1 MNSNQVPGTAAVT
14 VENIGGIAETSITLT
29 PGVTVL
35 AGRNATNRTS
45 FLRAIQAALG
55 SEDASLKGDADEGRV
70 ELTIDDETYTREL
83 TRKNGQVITSGN
95 SYLHDPTVAD
105 LFAFLLESNDAR
117 QAVARRD
124 ELRDLIMSP
133 VDTNEIEEEIERLT
147 SNRKQLQ
154 DDLDELDSL
163 KADLP
168 ELEEDRTRLAN
179 EIEEKRTELERVE
192 TELEVQDADIK
203 AQRAEKQEFEDR
215 LSDLREKR
223 KALEEIRYEIETE
236 KESHE
241 DLRTEKQE
249 IEEELKDFTETSAA
263 DPQKLEET
271 IERFRSRKQSL
282 EADVDELQS
291 IVSFNEDQLDAAT
304 DNEFTALNDSE
315 SVTDQLAADR
325 EIECWTCG
333 SMVET
338 DQIEA
343 TVERLREL
351 MQEKLSDV
359 RELESKLEDVKAE
372 KREEKRKQQR
382 RKSLE
387 RNLNET
393 IDELERT
400 TDTIEELTNRRQT
413 VIAEIEAL
421 EDEVE
426 AQDDEAY
433 SEVLD
438 LHKEANQLE
447 HDIGRKESEI
457 ERIEEKI
464 KDIEDRLADEDK
476 IKDRL
481 EAVRADLKEER
492 TKISQ
497 LERDAVDAFNTHMDG
512 VLDRLGY
519 ENIDRIWLERTER
532 NVREGRQKTTRS
544 VFDLHVIRSTSSGTT
559 YEDTIDHL
567 SESERNVTGLV
578 FALTG
583 YLVHEVYEVVPF
595 MLLDSLEAIDSNRI
609 AMLIDYLDDYCEYL
623 LVALLPEDAAVLE
636 DHYQRVTDI

>member
-1 MNSNQVPGTAAVT
+1 MNSNQVSETATVK
-14 VENIGGIAETSITLT
+14 VENVGGIAETSITLS

-70 ELTIDDETYTREL
+70 ELTIDDETYTREF
-83 TRKNGQVITSGN
+83 TRQNGRVITSGDP
-95 SYLHDPTVAD
+95 YLDNPTVAD

-117 QAVARRD
+117 QAVARSD
-124 ELRDLIMSP
+124 DLRDLIMCP
-133 VDTNEIEEEIERLT
+133 VDTNEIEAEIERLT
-147 SNRKQLQ
+147 SERKRLQ
-154 DDLDELDSL
+154 EKSDELDSL

-223 KALEEIRYEIETE
+223 ETLEEIRYEIETE
-236 KESHE
+236 KESRK
-241 DLRTEKQE
+241 DLRVEKQE
-249 IEEELKDFTETSAA
+249 IEEELNDFRESSSA

-271 IERFRSRKQSL
+271 IERLRSRKQSL

-291 IVSFNEDQLDAAT
+291 IISFNEDQLDAAT
-304 DNEFTALNDSE
+304 DNGFTALNDSE
-315 SVTDQLAADR
+315 SVTDRLAADR
-325 EIECWTCG
+325 EVECWTCG
-333 SMVET
+333 GMVEI

-343 TVERLREL
+343 TIERLRES
-351 MQEKLSDV
+351 MEEKLSDV
-359 RELESKLEDVKAE
+359 REIESELEDVKSE
-372 KREEKRKQQR
+372 KREEEREQQR
-382 RKSLE
+382 QKSLE
-387 RNLNET
+387 RNLEET

-400 TDTIEELTNRRQT
+400 TDTIEQLTDRRQAVT
-413 VIAEIEAL
+413 AEIEAL

-426 AQDDEAY
+426 SRDDEAY
-433 SEVLD
+433 SKVLD

-447 HDIGRKESEI
+447 HDIGRKESEL
-457 ERIEEKI
+457 ERIEKEI
-464 KDIEDRLADEDK
+464 EEIEDRLAEEDQ
-476 IKDRL
+476 IEERL
-481 EAVRADLKEER
+481 EGVRTDLKEER
-492 TKISQ
+492 TKITR
-497 LERDAVDAFNTHMDG
+497 LERDAVDAFNAHMDD
-512 VLDRLGY
+512 VLERLGY
-519 ENIDRIWLERTER
+519 DNLDRIWLERTER
-532 NVREGRQKTTRS
+532 NVREGRRKTTKS
-544 VFDLHVIRSTSSGTT
+544 VFDLHVIRSTSSGAT

-583 YLVHEVYEVVPF
+583 YLAHDVYEVVPF
-595 MLLDSLEAIDSNRI
+595 MLLDSFEAIDSNRI
-609 AMLIDYLDDYCEYL
+609 AMLVDYLGDYCEYL
-623 LVALLPEDAAVLE
+623 VVALLPEDAAALE

>member
-1 MNSNQVPGTAAVT
+1 MNSNQVSGTAAVT

-55 SEDASLKGDADEGRV
+55 SEDASLKSDADEGWV
-70 ELTIDDETYTREL
+70 ELTIDHETYTREL
-83 TRKNGQVITSGN
+83 TRKNGQVITSGDP
-95 SYLHDPTVAD
+95 YLHDPTVAD

-133 VDTNEIEEEIERLT
+133 VDTNEIEEEIKRLT
-147 SNRKQLQ
+147 SNRKRLQ
-154 DDLDELDSL
+154 DDLDGLDSL

-236 KESHE
+236 KESRE

-282 EADVDELQS
+282 EANVDELQS
-291 IVSFNEDQLDAAT
+291 IVSFNEDQLDATT
-304 DNEFTALNDSE
+304 DNEFTALNDSG

-372 KREEKRKQQR
+372 RREEKRKQQR
-382 RKSLE
+382 QKSLE
-387 RNLNET
+387 QNLNEA

-400 TDTIEELTNRRQT
+400 TDTIEELTNRRQAVT
-413 VIAEIEAL
+413 AEIEAL
-421 EDEVE
+421 EEEVE
-426 AQDDEAY
+426 ARDDEAY

-438 LHKEANQLE
+438 LHREANQLE
-447 HDIGRKESEI
+447 HDIGRKEM
-457 ERIEEKI
+457 
-464 KDIEDRLADEDK
+464 RLNA
-476 IKDRL
+476 
-481 EAVRADLKEER
+481 
-492 TKISQ
+492 
-497 LERDAVDAFNTHMDG
+497 
-512 VLDRLGY
+512 
-519 ENIDRIWLERTER
+519 
-532 NVREGRQKTTRS
+532 
-544 VFDLHVIRSTSSGTT
+544 
-559 YEDTIDHL
+559 
-567 SESERNVTGLV
+567 
-578 FALTG
+578 
-583 YLVHEVYEVVPF
+583 
-595 MLLDSLEAIDSNRI
+595 
-609 AMLIDYLDDYCEYL
+609 
-623 LVALLPEDAAVLE
+623 
-636 DHYQRVTDI
+636 